1 MLTDGCVAGRRPPR
15 RAGRRAC
22 SNDVGR
28 LARAGASPPSPAR
41 AVQPP
46 VGGEPGRA
54 YRGSCLHRP
63 CLGGAAQARQP
74 GTAADFP
81 LCRSPSCQLCTLL
94 NSCPVL
100 QKKSNSAAAAACRPA
115 VAPQGCFCSFA
126 FRQLCTPVMLRQ
138 GARPR
143 RRAGGGGVAI
153 RGLFQSCFSPVL
165 RSYRLL
171 RQRARLRRRRAGGR
185 GRRTT
190 GAFSVLLFASSALLP
205 PAQAEGAA
213 AAAARRW
220 RRRRTT
226 GAFSVLLFA
235 SSALLPPA
243 QAEGAAAAAACRWRR
258 PSHHRGFF
266 SLAFRQFCG
275 PTACSGRGRGGGGGV
290 QVEEAVAPRGL
301 FQSCFSPALRSYR
314 MLRQG
319 ARRRRR
325 AGGGGR
331 RAAGDPGAGL

>member
-1 MLTDGCVAGRRPPR
+1 VLTDGCVAGRRPPR

-171 RQRARLRRRRAGGR
+171 RQRARLRRRRAGG
-185 GRRTT
+185 G
-190 GAFSVLLFASSALLP
+190 G
-205 PAQAEGAA
+205 
-213 AAAARRW
+213 
-220 RRRRTT
+220 RRTT